1 MVYLKFI
8 FNWGSSIFLCGDLT
22 ENTKSMKTVPAQG
35 PRGLRRG
42 VFGAGG
48 IAVAFAMGRVL
59 YTLIHRVDI
68 IMPSWPVT
76 SLRG

>member
-1 MVYLKFI
+1 M
-8 FNWGSSIFLCGDLT
+8 
-22 ENTKSMKTVPAQG
+22 KSMKTVPAQG